1 MLGTPAHNTAWIGS
15 NNNRVAASS
24 NMASARLTV
33 GPAKLT
39 RVRRAVV
46 MNQVCTYTAAPG
58 RPIPPRAMNSIGR
71 PSESMGWL

>member
-1 MLGTPAHNTAWIGS
+1 
-15 NNNRVAASS
+15 
-24 NMASARLTV
+24 MASARLTV